1 MAGDWGPGHGPCW
14 QATELTPEQ
23 QEQAE
28 EQAEEQ
34 TKAAA
39 EQYIKRFLPDYK
51 LEKKTTE

>member
-14 QATELTPEQ
+14 QTTELTPEQ